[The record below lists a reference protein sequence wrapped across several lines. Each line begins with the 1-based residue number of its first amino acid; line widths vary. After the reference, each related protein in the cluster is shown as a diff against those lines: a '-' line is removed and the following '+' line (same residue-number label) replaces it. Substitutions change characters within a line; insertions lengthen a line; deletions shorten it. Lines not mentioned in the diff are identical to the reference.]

1 MKQFQLDKPYKFIYQ
16 REIINEISKT
26 TDLLERSVID
36 TGTEVNAHIYFEG
49 QTDPLQ
55 ISLWNSDTTPTY
67 QTIGNWTDEQVN
79 NRILEMLQL
88 S

>member
-1 MKQFQLDKPYKFIYQ
+1 MRQFQLDKPYKFIYQ

-36 TGTEVNAHIYFEG
+36 TGTEVNAYIYFEG
-49 QTDPLQ
+49 QVTPLQ

-79 NRILEMLQL
+79 SRILEILQL
-88 S
+88 T